1 MNLKQALE
9 KMTEGNPELA
19 KMVQEKYEATEI
31 VRTLIGLRA
40 KAGVSEKELAD
51 KLGYKPGYVTRIEF
65 GMDEDLC
72 IADIYDYCHALGL
85 KVKLK
90 LEVEDERDQIHQL

>member
-1 MNLKQALE
+1 MNLEQAMK

-51 KLGYKPGYVTRIEF
+51 RLGYKPGYVTRIEL
-65 GMDEDLC
+65 GIDEDLC
-72 IADIYDYCHALGL
+72 IADIYAYCHALDM

-90 LEVEDERDQIHQL
+90 LEVEEDAPHQK